1 MKTSPGLLLA
11 LSLLAACTGAPRTA
25 APPPPPSP
33 SGPQVFGEGVIST
46 QDAES
51 GISFSPDGSTAWL
64 TKMSLPGTFGAIVV
78 SRRAGE
84 TWSQPE
90 VAPFSGLFSDLHPAV
105 SPDGSRIFFSSARPV
120 DGTPRAD
127 YDLWVVERHGAG
139 WGEPRNLGAPVNSP
153 GQELHPSAAADGT
166 LYFYSARPG
175 SGGADIYRARPATGG
190 GWAAPERLPEAV
202 NSPAPEKDPWISADG
217 STLVF
222 ASTGRPGGLGRDDL
236 YVSTWRDGAWTP
248 ARNLGPGVNF
258 GANENAPSLSP
269 DGRTLFY
276 SSDVG
281 FGDVPAP
288 RPLTYRELIAGL
300 ESVRN
305 GLENIYKTDLPI
317 IQP

>member
-1 MKTSPGLLLA
+1 
-11 LSLLAACTGAPRTA
+11 
-25 APPPPPSP
+25 
-33 SGPQVFGEGVIST
+33 VIST

-64 TKMSLPGTFGAIVV
+64 TKMSLPGTFGAIVF
-78 SRRAGE
+78 SQRTGGAA
-84 TWSQPE
+84 WSEPE
-90 VAPFSGLFSDLHPAV
+90 VAPFSGLSSDLHPAV

-127 YDLWVVERHGAG
+127 YDLWVVERRGAG
-139 WGEPRNLGAPVNSP
+139 WGEPRHVGAPVSSP
-153 GQELHPSAAADGT
+153 GQELHPSVAADGT

-175 SGGADIYRARPATGG
+175 SGGADIYRARPAAGG
-190 GWAAPERLPEAV
+190 GWAEPERLPEAV

-217 STLVF
+217 STLIFV
-222 ASTGRPGGLGRDDL
+222 STGRPGGLGRDDL
-236 YVSTWRDGAWTP
+236 YISTWSDGAWTS

-276 SSDVG
+276 SSDLG
-281 FGDVPAP
+281 FGDVPPP
-288 RPLTYRELIAGL
+288 RPLTYRELIASL

-305 GLENIYKTDLPI
+305 GLENIYTTDLPI